1 MRAVAAV
8 VNGESS
14 LWSVLWVTQQLP
26 LLISEWHDTIP
37 DFSQKAFQI
46 VLCFENWWCFLTSYL
61 NFCPIRETVRVMEE
75 SWKSFLP
82 LRKMRRAQGPRAN
95 APLCPRCHPLAGWA
109 AACVP
114 PSAPLFALR
123 FCRRGP
129 SGQQA
134 IPSGPPAC
142 RSLLWASAAC
152 SQTSALGRE
161 PFTDL
166 LTRYL
171 ALDSPGGVHSLVN
184 NPQWEFGLNCLSLV
198 TLFINTNHPQANL
211 HGVPREV
218 AADSGLGESIYF
230 GSAVWGRR
238 RA

>member
-1 MRAVAAV
+1 
-8 VNGESS
+8 
-14 LWSVLWVTQQLP
+14 
-26 LLISEWHDTIP
+26 
-37 DFSQKAFQI
+37 
-46 VLCFENWWCFLTSYL
+46 
-61 NFCPIRETVRVMEE
+61 MEE

-95 APLCPRCHPLAGWA
+95 APLCPRCHRLAGWA

-114 PSAPLFALR
+114 PSAPLFAPR

-129 SGQQA
+129 SGQQV

-152 SQTSALGRE
+152 SRTSALGRE

>member
-1 MRAVAAV
+1 
-8 VNGESS
+8 
-14 LWSVLWVTQQLP
+14 
-26 LLISEWHDTIP
+26 
-37 DFSQKAFQI
+37 
-46 VLCFENWWCFLTSYL
+46 
-61 NFCPIRETVRVMEE
+61 MEE

-114 PSAPLFALR
+114 PSAPLFAPR

-129 SGQQA
+129 SGQQV

-152 SQTSALGRE
+152 SRTSALGRE

-218 AADSGLGESIYF
+218 AADSGLGESILAQLCEGADEHKLCHCVSF
-230 GSAVWGRR
+230 TKKHVKAGLQLCFFKKEKKSPTFNDWF
-238 RA
+238 